1 MAPTPMANW
10 AFALSACAL
19 TLEAYGLVRLLF
31 P

>member
-1 MAPTPMANW
+1 MAPTPAHNW

-19 TLEAYGLVRLLF
+19 TLEAYGLLRLLF